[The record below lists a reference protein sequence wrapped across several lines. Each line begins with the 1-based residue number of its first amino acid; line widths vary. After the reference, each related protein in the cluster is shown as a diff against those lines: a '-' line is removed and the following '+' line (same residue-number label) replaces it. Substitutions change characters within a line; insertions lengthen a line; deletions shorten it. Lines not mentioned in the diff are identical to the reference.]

1 MECSRYKWWLG
12 EGILKMHWVRGKF
25 DREYIFLISSRNDV
39 ECIYLSFKII
49 HILQEYLLYKE
60 ISYKIYLYSWLMF
73 LQKCIFHNIQR
84 TAWKNKNIEKCRL
97 LFLSFSDELNA
108 YVGLPTDNFLI
119 GFAQI

>member
-12 EGILKMHWVRGKF
+12 EGILKMHRVRGKF

-39 ECIYLSFKII
+39 ECIYVSFKII

-60 ISYKIYLYSWLMF
+60 IFYKIYLYSWLMF
-73 LQKCIFHNIQR
+73 LQKCIFHNTQR

-97 LFLSFSDELNA
+97 LFLSLADELFA